1 MTPEAGEAAAPV
13 LSPDTVFRR
22 VGVVAKAA
30 SAEAMRTASELDEWL
45 VWRGIEVR
53 LEEAS
58 LPSGVEGTTPVLPGA
73 DVDLVVVLGG
83 DGTLLSVARAL
94 ERTTPILGVNMGSL
108 GFLTEVNR
116 GDLYPTLVRV
126 LTGQFVLEERSLLSA
141 EVQRGNG
148 ESLRYRVLNDAVIAK
163 TALARII
170 ELGLV
175 VDGNLVGNFRADG
188 LIISTPTGSTA
199 YNLSAGGPILFPQL
213 PVSVITPICAHTLSL
228 RPLVVP
234 DKSRIEVTLHTE
246 REEVYLTLDGQE
258 GAELHHRDRVLIG
271 RSDTVVHLVKAAGRT
286 FYESLRGKL
295 RWGG

>member
-1 MTPEAGEAAAPV
+1 MTADAGEVAAP
-13 LSPDTVFRR
+13 SFRR

-30 SAEAMRTASELDEWL
+30 SEEALRTASELEEWL
-45 VWRGIEVR
+45 GRRGLEVR

-58 LPSGVEGTTPVLPGA
+58 LRSGTGATEPAFAGA
-73 DVDLVVVLGG
+73 DLDLVVVLGG

-94 ERTTPILGVNMGSL
+94 ERPTPILGVNMGSL

-116 GDLYPTLVRV
+116 TELYPALVRV
-126 LTGQFVLEERSLLSA
+126 LAGQFLLEERALLRA
-141 EVQRGNG
+141 EVQRESG
-148 ESLRYRVLNDAVIAK
+148 ETFAYRVLNDAVIAK

-170 ELGLV
+170 ELALH
-175 VDGNLVGNFRADG
+175 VDGNLVGDFRADG
-188 LIISTPTGSTA
+188 LIVSTPTGSTA
-199 YNLSAGGPILFPQL
+199 YNLSAGGPILYPQL
-213 PVSVITPICAHTLSL
+213 PVAVITPICAHTLSL

-234 DKSRIEVTLHTE
+234 DTSDIEVTLHTE

-258 GAELHHRDRVLIG
+258 GTQLHYRDRVLIRRG
-271 RSDTVVHLVKAAGRT
+271 DTVVRLVKAAGRT

>member
-1 MTPEAGEAAAPV
+1 MTPEAGEAAATLLDPNE
-13 LSPDTVFRR
+13 FRR
-22 VGVVAKAA
+22 VGVVAKAG
-30 SAEAMRTASELDEWL
+30 SEEALRTAAELDEWL
-45 VWRGIEVR
+45 SRRGIDVR
-53 LEEAS
+53 LVEAS
-58 LPSGVEGTTPVLPGA
+58 LPGGVEGARPVLQGS
-73 DVDLVVVLGG
+73 DLDLVVVLGG

-94 ERTTPILGVNMGSL
+94 ERPTPILGVNMGSL

-116 GDLYPTLVRV
+116 GDLYPTMVRV
-126 LTGQFVLEERSLLSA
+126 LAGQYALEERSLLRT
-141 EVQRGNG
+141 EVQRSNG
-148 ESLRYRVLNDAVIAK
+148 ESRVYRVLNDAVIAK

-170 ELGLV
+170 ELALE

-258 GAELHHRDRVLIG
+258 GAELHYRDKVLIG
-271 RSDTVVHLVKAAGRT
+271 RSDTVVHLVKAADRT

>member
-1 MTPEAGEAAAPV
+1 MTPEAGEEAAALLDPEA
-13 LSPDTVFRR
+13 FRR
-22 VGVVAKAA
+22 VGVVAKAG
-30 SAEAMRTASELDEWL
+30 SEEAQRTAAELDEWL
-45 VWRGIEVR
+45 GRRGLEVR

-58 LPSGVEGTTPVLPGA
+58 LPGGVEGARRVLAGEKL
-73 DVDLVVVLGG
+73 DLVVVLGG

-94 ERTTPILGVNMGSL
+94 ERPTPILGVNMGSL

-126 LTGQFVLEERSLLSA
+126 LAGQYALEERSLLRA
-141 EVQRGNG
+141 EVQRSNG
-148 ESLRYRVLNDAVIAK
+148 ESLAYRVLNDAVIAK

-170 ELGLV
+170 ELALV

-213 PVSVITPICAHTLSL
+213 PVAVITPICAHTLSL

-234 DKSRIEVTLHTE
+234 DASRIEVTLHTE

-258 GAELHHRDRVLIG
+258 GAALHHHDRVVIG
-271 RSDTVVHLVKAAGRT
+271 RSDTTVHLVKAAGRS
-286 FYESLRGKL
+286 FYDSLRGKL

>member
-1 MTPEAGEAAAPV
+1 MTADAGEVAAP
-13 LSPDTVFRR
+13 SFRR

-30 SAEAMRTASELDEWL
+30 SEEALRTASELEEWL
-45 VWRGIEVR
+45 GRRGLEVR

-58 LPSGVEGTTPVLPGA
+58 LRSGTDATTPVLAGA
-73 DVDLVVVLGG
+73 ELDLVVVLGG

-94 ERTTPILGVNMGSL
+94 ARPTPILGVNMGSL

-116 GDLYPTLVRV
+116 TELYPALVRV
-126 LTGQFVLEERSLLSA
+126 LAGQFTLEERTLLRT
-141 EVQRGNG
+141 EVRRDGG
-148 ESLRYRVLNDAVIAK
+148 ETLSYRVLNDAVIAK

-170 ELGLV
+170 ELALH
-175 VDGNLVGNFRADG
+175 VDGNLVGDFRADG

-199 YNLSAGGPILFPQL
+199 YNLSAGGPILYPQL
-213 PVSVITPICAHTLSL
+213 PVAVITPICAHTLSL

-234 DKSRIEVTLHTE
+234 DTSRIEVTLHSE

-258 GAELHHRDRVLIG
+258 GMRLHYGDRVLI
-271 RSDTVVHLVKAAGRT
+271 RRDESAVHLVKAAGRT

>member
-1 MTPEAGEAAAPV
+1 MTPEAGEVAAP
-13 LSPDTVFRR
+13 SFRR

-30 SAEAMRTASELDEWL
+30 SEEAMRTAAELDEWL
-45 VWRGIEVR
+45 VRRGIEVL

-58 LPSGVEGTTPVLPGA
+58 LPSGVEGSRTMLPGA
-73 DVDLVVVLGG
+73 DLDLVVVLGG

-94 ERTTPILGVNMGSL
+94 ERATPILGVNMGSL

-116 GDLYPTLVRV
+116 GDLYPAMVRV
-126 LTGQFVLEERSLLSA
+126 LAGQYTLEERSLLRA
-141 EVQRGNG
+141 EVQRSNG
-148 ESLRYRVLNDAVIAK
+148 ESFAYRVLNDAVIAK

-170 ELGLV
+170 ELALV

-213 PVSVITPICAHTLSL
+213 PVAVITPICAHTLSL

-234 DKSRIEVTLHTE
+234 DASRIEVTLHTE

-258 GAELHHRDRVLIG
+258 GARLEYRDRVVIS
-271 RSDTVVHLVKAAGRT
+271 RSDTVVRLVKAAGRT

>member
-1 MTPEAGEAAAPV
+1 MTADAGEVAAP
-13 LSPDTVFRR
+13 LLNPDIAFRR
-22 VGVVAKAA
+22 VGVVAKVA
-30 SAEAMRTASELDEWL
+30 SDEARRTASELDEWL
-45 VWRGIEVR
+45 GRRGLEVR

-58 LPSGVEGTTPVLPGA
+58 LRSGTDATPPMFAGA
-73 DVDLVVVLGG
+73 ELDLVVVLGG

-116 GDLYPTLVRV
+116 TDLYPTLVRV
-126 LTGQFVLEERSLLSA
+126 LAGQFTLEERTLLRA
-141 EVQRGNG
+141 EVQRDGG
-148 ESLRYRVLNDAVIAK
+148 ESLAYRVLNDAVIAK

-170 ELGLV
+170 ELALA
-175 VDGNLVGNFRADG
+175 VDGNLVGDFRADG

-199 YNLSAGGPILFPQL
+199 YNLSAGGPILYPQL
-213 PVSVITPICAHTLSL
+213 PVAVITPICAHTLSL

-234 DKSRIEVTLHTE
+234 DASTIEVTLHSE

-258 GAELHHRDRVLIG
+258 GTRLHYGDRVLI
-271 RSDTVVHLVKAAGRT
+271 RRDESVVHLVKAAGRT

>member
-1 MTPEAGEAAAPV
+1 MTADAGEVVAA
-13 LSPDTVFRR
+13 SFRR

-30 SAEAMRTASELDEWL
+30 SEEALRTASELDEWL
-45 VWRGIEVR
+45 ARRGLEVR

-58 LPSGVEGTTPVLPGA
+58 LRSGTDATTPVLPGA
-73 DVDLVVVLGG
+73 ELDLVVVLGG

-94 ERTTPILGVNMGSL
+94 GRRTPILGVNMGSL

-116 GDLYPTLVRV
+116 AELYPTLVRV
-126 LTGQFVLEERSLLSA
+126 LAGQFTLEERTLLRA
-141 EVQRGNG
+141 DVLRDGG
-148 ESLRYRVLNDAVIAK
+148 ETLAYRVLNDAVIAK

-170 ELGLV
+170 ELALA
-175 VDGNLVGNFRADG
+175 VDGNLVGDFRADG
-188 LIISTPTGSTA
+188 LIVSTPTGSTA

-213 PVSVITPICAHTLSL
+213 PVAVITPICAHTLSL

-234 DKSRIEVTLHTE
+234 DTSSIEVTLHTE

-258 GAELHHRDRVLIG
+258 GTRLHHRDRVLIRRG
-271 RSDTVVHLVKAAGRT
+271 DTTVHLVKAAGRT

>member
-1 MTPEAGEAAAPV
+1 MTAEAGEVAAP
-13 LSPDTVFRR
+13 LSPNLAFRR

-30 SAEAMRTASELDEWL
+30 SEEAMRTAAELDEWL
-45 VWRGIEVR
+45 VRRGIEVL

-58 LPSGVEGTTPVLPGA
+58 LPSGVEGSRPMLPGA
-73 DVDLVVVLGG
+73 ELDLVVVLGG

-94 ERTTPILGVNMGSL
+94 ERATPILGVNMGSL

-116 GDLYPTLVRV
+116 GDLYPAMVRV
-126 LTGQFVLEERSLLSA
+126 LAGQYALEERSLLRA
-141 EVQRGNG
+141 EVQRSNG
-148 ESLRYRVLNDAVIAK
+148 ESFAYRVLNDAVIAK

-170 ELGLV
+170 ELALV

-213 PVSVITPICAHTLSL
+213 PVAVITPICAHTLSL

-234 DKSRIEVTLHTE
+234 DASRIEVTLHTE

-258 GAELHHRDRVLIG
+258 GARLEYRDRVVIS
-271 RSDTVVHLVKAAGRT
+271 RSDTVVRLVKAAGRT